1 MDAIPLSDIRIRP
14 SGPGV
19 IPLYDDEDE
28 EDVFVVTVLWLL
40 LLLVEGPVDFLD
52 AFFVTVFSSS
62 YSQFTSSNVR
72 PCALADFRHAAQAG
86 FAASHLTCICVPSST
101 REHVQSELLDQ
112 HAFIM

>member
-62 YSQFTSSNVR
+62 YSQFTSSNGR

-86 FAASHLTCICVPSST
+86 FTASHLTCIWVPSST
-101 REHVQSELLDQ
+101 R
-112 HAFIM
+112 ARAK